1 MEGYFG
7 SKLYKIRHVKTNI
20 FPRYNLVSDPKAIQ
34 VQGEVSCLRCG
45 GAVFHAEALYAK
57 GRPFHQT
64 CSTCVSCNKR
74 LDSLSLNNGPDG
86 EIYCK
91 GCHENHFGSHKGQ
104 AGSYN
109 DVKIMK
115 YSYAHNK
122 PIVCPFMK

>member
-1 MEGYFG
+1 MLVWRA
-7 SKLYKIRHVKTNI
+7 KIYKIRHVEINI

-34 VQGEVSCLRCG
+34 VQGEVSCFRCG

-91 GCHENHFGSHKGQ
+91 GCHENHFGSFYEITQ
-104 AGSYN
+104 TDYYLSLIFLLQIINTYQR
-109 DVKIMK
+109 MK
-115 YSYAHNK
+115 MEVH
-122 PIVCPFMK
+122 